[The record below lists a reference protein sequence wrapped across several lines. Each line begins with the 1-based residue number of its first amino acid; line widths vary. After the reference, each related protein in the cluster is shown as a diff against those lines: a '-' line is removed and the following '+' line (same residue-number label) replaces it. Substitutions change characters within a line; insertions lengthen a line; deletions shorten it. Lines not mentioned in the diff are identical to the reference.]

1 MLNVKGLIP
10 KHIASSQCH
19 KQRHDSVDYGYY
31 IHEDKEVQMTWRPNG
46 AFGSWGDSIRNHA
59 MERPNLDAALFGLQC
74 EFDVS
79 SKKSFLILLLQER
92 SIPRMVML

>member
-31 IHEDKEVQMTWRPNG
+31 IHEDKSN
-46 AFGSWGDSIRNHA
+46 
-59 MERPNLDAALFGLQC
+59 
-74 EFDVS
+74 
-79 SKKSFLILLLQER
+79 ILLNITWQIYSFAKSQNQMSSEKIGLLQQFA
-92 SIPRMVML
+92 IWTWQIKN